1 MDFAA
6 SAEERLIR
14 ESVRDIAADY
24 DRAYWREHFETK
36 TFPAEYWA
44 DLADGGWLG
53 TTIPEAYGGEGLGMA
68 EMAVVI
74 EELSRGG
81 DLGASSTVFVLTPV
95 FGGISVARH
104 GTPAQKERYLPAIAD
119 GELRFAMALT
129 EANAGVNTLDIETR
143 AERDGDEWV
152 IEGQKMWTSGAA
164 SADEL
169 LLVARTAPKDPADPS
184 HGMTVFLVPDPG
196 DADGISLAEVEVGIP
211 EFETQYR
218 VDVDGLRVA
227 GDRVLGEVH
236 GGMDLLWDVL
246 NTERIAGAATAVG
259 GGLRAVDLA
268 AEYAADRVVFD
279 DPIGAYQSIQHP
291 LAEAYSK
298 LECARLMTAKAAW
311 EFDEGRD
318 AGTSANVANLRASEA
333 AVAAADHA
341 VQVHG
346 GNGFAPEYE
355 VFDIWQLLRL
365 MKTAPVPNEL
375 IRNHI
380 AERALDLPRS
390 Y

>member
-1 MDFAA
+1 
-6 SAEERLIR
+6 
-14 ESVRDIAADY
+14 
-24 DRAYWREHFETK
+24 
-36 TFPAEYWA
+36 
-44 DLADGGWLG
+44 
-53 TTIPEAYGGEGLGMA
+53 
-68 EMAVVI
+68 
-74 EELSRGG
+74 
-81 DLGASSTVFVLTPV
+81 
-95 FGGISVARH
+95 
-104 GTPAQKERYLPAIAD
+104 
-119 GELRFAMALT
+119 
-129 EANAGVNTLDIETR
+129 
-143 AERDGDEWV
+143 
-152 IEGQKMWTSGAA
+152 
-164 SADEL
+164 
-169 LLVARTAPKDPADPS
+169 
-184 HGMTVFLVPDPG
+184 
-196 DADGISLAEVEVGIP
+196 
-211 EFETQYR
+211 
-218 VDVDGLRVA
+218 
-227 GDRVLGEVH
+227 
-236 GGMDLLWDVL
+236 MDLLWDVL

-355 VFDIWQLLRL
+355 VFDIWQLMRL